1 MLVHGYGVFPEPEQV
16 KGKKNKRKLKAT
28 PKQHRE
34 VEANLQVSDVVD
46 EDTRSREEEKS
57 KRKRRQKEGSKR
69 KSHFYIEALLYVIIT
84 YMWCT
89 PLGRL
94 VPGLENIEPGWKLLG
109 IIPIL
114 LWGYR
119 IMKL

>member
-1 MLVHGYGVFPEPEQV
+1 MLVLGYGVFPEPKQV
-16 KGKKNKRKLKAT
+16 KGKKNKRKLTAT

-34 VEANLQVSDVVD
+34 VEANLQTSEAVD
-46 EDTRSREEEKS
+46 EDTRSPKE
-57 KRKRRQKEGSKR
+57 EGSKR

-84 YMWCT
+84 WIWCT

-94 VPGLENIEPGWKLLG
+94 VPGLENIDPGWKLLG